1 MKKLLLLIVVLVA
14 TVTAGAQQ
22 RLVSDRTVP
31 ADVNV
36 YLNHQGVKRAKGQN
50 QLTAAANVISEQP
63 EGEIRVYNRSGG
75 CSYVETGDD
84 GKKSAVGDS
93 QEGTTATLCFAAD
106 NQTVYI
112 KDPVCTDKNGSWIKG
127 TISGNTITFPTK
139 QYVYYGSGTYSNGTT
154 WEAGWQV
161 GICTF
166 NAQGGLVVTNDPIVY
181 TIDGTTIKLTST
193 SEYNNNWGERVLAEF
208 WSDDLSWTGYSEWGT
223 VLTLFDQQPVTPP
236 ANLETASYLFDATPY
251 STEDGSEEI
260 VGAPV
265 KVGIDGV
272 SIYVQGLCVEKPEL
286 WAVGQKSSDG
296 KTIVFEAQQYMGMSD
311 GSEPIYLYSFTP
323 QVGAGALVYTYDAD
337 TDTYT
342 QGSYY
347 MVVGENIY
355 RTSKIYPN
363 TTGIR
368 TIDSSLP
375 ISTRR
380 ADNAVYDLQGRK
392 VADNPSSFISH
403 PSSPKGIYVKN
414 GRAFVVK

>member
-1 MKKLLLLIVVLVA
+1 MKKILLLFVVLVA
-14 TVTAGAQQ
+14 TITAGAQP
-22 RLVSDRTVP
+22 RLVNNRIAP
-31 ADVNV
+31 VNV
-36 YLNHQGVKRAKGQN
+36 PVNHQGMKRVKGMN
-50 QLTAAANVISEQP
+50 QTTAAVNVITDQP
-63 EGEIRVYNRSGG
+63 EGEIKIYNRSGG
-75 CSYVETGDD
+75 CSYVETDDD
-84 GKKSAVGDS
+84 GNKSAVGDS

-154 WEAGWQV
+154 WEAGLQIA
-161 GICTF
+161 ICTF

-193 SEYNNNWGERVLAEF
+193 IGILACGVRVLAEF
-208 WSDDLSWTGYSEWGT
+208 WSDDLSWTGYSEWST

-251 STEDGSEEI
+251 STEDGSEGI

-347 MVVGENIY
+347 MVVGESIY

-363 TTGIR
+363 TTGIKNVNLNDDEL
-368 TIDSSLP
+368 DSK
-375 ISTRR
+375 
-380 ADNAVYDLQGRK
+380 VYDLQGRR
-392 VADNPSSFISH
+392 VAEGQLT
-403 PSSPKGIYVKN
+403 KGIYVKN
-414 GRAFVVK
+414 GRAFIVK